1 MTLLK
6 EYYSVAMLICW
17 YTMSSVCLS
26 YYVGQFML
34 VSIKCIQ
41 PVQFD
46 SVHATRFFFF
56 FFFFFPTVF
65 RLDSS
70 DMIRLLVSFVGRGAR
85 LWRHPG

>member
-17 YTMSSVCLS
+17 CTMSSDCLS
-26 YYVGQFML
+26 YYVGQLML

-46 SVHATRFFFF
+46 SVHATRFI
-56 FFFFFPTVF
+56 FPTVF

>member
-1 MTLLK
+1 
-6 EYYSVAMLICW
+6 
-17 YTMSSVCLS
+17 
-26 YYVGQFML
+26 ML

-46 SVHATRFFFF
+46 SVHATRFI
-56 FFFFFPTVF
+56 FPTVF

>member
-17 YTMSSVCLS
+17 YTMSSDCLS

-41 PVQFD
+41 PIQFD
-46 SVHATRFFFF
+46 SVHTTRFI
-56 FFFFFPTVF
+56 FPTVF
-65 RLDSS
+65 WLDSS
-70 DMIRLLVSFVGRGAR
+70 DMVRLLVSFVGRGAR

>member
-6 EYYSVAMLICW
+6 EYYSVAMLSCW
-17 YTMSSVCLS
+17 YTMSSDCLS

-46 SVHATRFFFF
+46 SVHTTRFI
-56 FFFFFPTVF
+56 FPTVF
-65 RLDSS
+65 WLDSS
-70 DMIRLLVSFVGRGAR
+70 DMVRLLVSFVGRGAR

>member
-17 YTMSSVCLS
+17 YTMSSD

-34 VSIKCIQ
+34 VKCIQ

-46 SVHATRFFFF
+46 SVHTTRFI
-56 FFFFFPTVF
+56 FPTVF
-65 RLDSS
+65 WLDSS
-70 DMIRLLVSFVGRGAR
+70 DMVRLLVSFVGRGAR